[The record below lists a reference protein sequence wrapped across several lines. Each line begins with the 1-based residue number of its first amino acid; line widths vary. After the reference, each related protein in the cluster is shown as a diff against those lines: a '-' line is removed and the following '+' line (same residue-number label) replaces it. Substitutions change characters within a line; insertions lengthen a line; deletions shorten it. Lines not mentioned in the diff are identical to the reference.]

1 MLTKQSCPH
10 TGVLNFFK
18 DVDPFFSVGSIVATG
33 SDGYVWR
40 CHLPDHLSGK
50 ATDIPTAEANLKRA
64 LQMSDVLPN
73 ETYAPREFSR
83 AA

>member
-18 DVDPFFSVGSIVATG
+18 DADPFFSIGSIVATG
-33 SDGYVWR
+33 PARYVWR
-40 CHLPDHLSGK
+40 CHLLDHVSGT
-50 ATDIPTAEANLKRA
+50 ATDVLTAEANLKRA
-64 LQMSDVLPN
+64 LQISDVLPSQTN
-73 ETYAPREFSR
+73 ARREFPR